1 MKLYIGPF
9 TKATLLFILLSSLL
23 FVLSCS
29 KNTESV
35 NNNSQTPTATSSS
48 GGDFEGTIAINVKG
62 DDPNRNMQMTYFLK
76 GKQTRIETAVPDAP
90 EGSAV
95 MLWDNEGGK
104 ITTLMPSRKIYMTMD
119 MKKAA
124 DDIKE
129 MKKSRGE
136 EDTEFPKL
144 TRTGKQETIAGHV
157 CEHWLMGDRQELDVC
172 IAKGLGYFGMGGKT
186 GGGLGSW
193 NDLVFGPKMLARA
206 ASHPDWAQFLEGGAF
221 PLRLTAVSDGKIM
234 MSMEATRI
242 ERKPLDSS
250 LFSVPPDYK
259 EMNAPNVPGIPS
271 GKR

>member
-1 MKLYIGPF
+1 MKRHSSPF
-9 TKATLLFILLSSLL
+9 IKGTFLTISLSSLL
-23 FVLSCS
+23 FALSCS
-29 KNTESV
+29 KNTETV

-48 GGDFEGTIAINVKG
+48 SGDFEGTIAINVKG
-62 DDPNRNMQMTYFLK
+62 DDNRNMQMTYFLK

-104 ITTLMPSRKIYMTMD
+104 ITTLMPSRKIYMTVD
-119 MKKAA
+119 MKQAA

-129 MKKSRGE
+129 TKKSHGE

-144 TRTGKQETIAGHV
+144 TRTGRQETIAGHV
-157 CEHWLMGDRQELDVC
+157 CEHWLMGDKQELDLC

-206 ASHPDWAQFLEGGAF
+206 ASHPEWAQFLEGGAF
-221 PLRLTAVSDGKIM
+221 PLKLTAVSDGKVM

-250 LFSVPPDYK
+250 IFSIPPDYK
-259 EMNAPNVPGIPS
+259 EMNVPNVPGIPS
-271 GKR
+271 GRR